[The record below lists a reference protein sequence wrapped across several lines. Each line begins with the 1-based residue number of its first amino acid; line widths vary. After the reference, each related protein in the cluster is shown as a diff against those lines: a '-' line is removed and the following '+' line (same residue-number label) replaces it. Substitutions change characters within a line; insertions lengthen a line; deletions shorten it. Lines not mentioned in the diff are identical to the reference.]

1 MMRRF
6 IPAAALC
13 LVLASAIWA
22 DDTKTGSSAAARPE
36 AAALQMGQTLIAK
49 LKESPGCLGVESG
62 KMQSGKLVIFAFFE
76 NKKAVLTWYDSPFHQ
91 KLIGMVKPYQ
101 DQKHVAL
108 KEVPD
113 GVPLMAVASI
123 SFDGNPAKANSK
135 IPFSQ
140 IAIEVYTPMTAG
152 LSIGGSFAPDA
163 FRALQKPSSKSVRE
177 KKQRE

>member
-1 MMRRF
+1 MTRCF

-13 LVLASAIWA
+13 LVLTSSLWA
-22 DDTKTGSSAAARPE
+22 DETKTGSSDAVRPD

-76 NKKAVLTWYDSPFHQ
+76 NKKAVLAWYESPFHQ

-101 DQKHVAL
+101 DQKHIPL

-113 GVPLMAVASI
+113 NVPLMAVASI
-123 SFDGNPAKANSK
+123 SFDGKPAKASAK

-140 IAIEVYTPMTAG
+140 IAIEVYTSMTPG
-152 LSIGGSFAPDA
+152 LSIGGGFAPDA
-163 FRALQKPSSKSVRE
+163 FRTLQKSTSKSIRE
-177 KKQRE
+177 K